1 VPELTRAR
9 VAVVALAIVAAVSG
23 LLLGRATAGNGPAQ
37 PSFGPARASGAP
49 AALPQLSQ
57 AAPLPAL
64 RPRPQ
69 RPAPQKQTPVEAP
82 PPVVRTVVTTVQAP
96 GKKKPQRAVR
106 IVGSG

>member
-9 VAVVALAIVAAVSG
+9 VALAALAVAAAAGGV
-23 LLLGRATAGNGPAQ
+23 LLGRATAGNGPVQ
-37 PSFGPARASGAP
+37 PSFSPARASGSAV
-49 AALPQLSQ
+49 ALPQLSQ

-69 RPAPQKQTPVEAP
+69 RPAAPKQAAP
-82 PPVVRTVVTTVQAP
+82 PPPKVTTVVTTVQAP